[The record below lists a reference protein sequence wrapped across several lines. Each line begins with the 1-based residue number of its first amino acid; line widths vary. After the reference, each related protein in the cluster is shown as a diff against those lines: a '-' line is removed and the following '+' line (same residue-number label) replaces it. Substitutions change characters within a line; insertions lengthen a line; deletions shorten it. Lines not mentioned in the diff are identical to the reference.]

1 MYLQHAKKASQ
12 IDRRCQEIEL
22 IPEPSAQRVTFFLNQ
37 RYNYRQEGEPVVY
50 DDHIVLFNTKYNCYL
65 HISMDHMQEQVK
77 VTGAPSKYRPL
88 SPQRRV
94 NPDTLYKR
102 LEVNC
107 SSNFFKWQV
116 VPYRQFTR

>member
-1 MYLQHAKKASQ
+1 
-12 IDRRCQEIEL
+12 
-22 IPEPSAQRVTFFLNQ
+22 
-37 RYNYRQEGEPVVY
+37 
-50 DDHIVLFNTKYNCYL
+50 
-65 HISMDHMQEQVK
+65 MDHMQQQVK

-116 VPYRQFTR
+116 VPYRQFTRLQRQKFIFSGDLVRLKHAETAGYLCHDDMNQDQPGDPVYVRVYKG